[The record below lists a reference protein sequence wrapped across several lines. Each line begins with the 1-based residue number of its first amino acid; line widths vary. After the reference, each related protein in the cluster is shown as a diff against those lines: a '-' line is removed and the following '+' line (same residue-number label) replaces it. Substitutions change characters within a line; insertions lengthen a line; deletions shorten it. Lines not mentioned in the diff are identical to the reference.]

1 MSKEKENKYN
11 TSANPPSGGEG
22 AKDSTSKAPPLA
34 NGGKGSSATVT
45 GKAFDWQ
52 LLKRIMHYVKPY
64 TSVFVIAAFLTIFL
78 AVIAL
83 FQPIL
88 IQRTLDK
95 YILAND
101 YHGLVFMVEL
111 MIGQLVVQTIAQYYQ
126 TYLTNSLGQSVIRD
140 LRKDVFN
147 HITSLRLKYFDRTP
161 IGMLITRTVSDLET
175 IADIFSEGLIS
186 IMGDMLLVFAVIGY
200 MLWQDWKLA
209 LITLIPM
216 PFLFASTYVFKEAIK
231 SSFQEVRTQVAQLN
245 TFLAEHISGI
255 SVIQYFSREE
265 QEMRKFKAVNLKYRD
280 ANIRSN
286 WYYSIFFPVV
296 EILFAVCMALLVWYG
311 CKRILNDQQIHA
323 ISASEGGITPG
334 LITSFIVL
342 LNMLFRPIRQLADKF
357 NTLQMGM
364 VGADRIFKVLDT
376 DEVATDDGKLAP
388 SVLEGDIEFK
398 DVWFAYNDENWVLKN
413 INFHIKPGETLAL
426 VGATGAGKSSTI
438 NILNRFYD
446 IGKGS
451 VTVDGYDIREY
462 KVDYLRSKIATVIQ
476 DVFLFTDTIGNNIS
490 LNNTQ
495 ITREEIIKA
504 AKDVGAHEF
513 IERLPGGYDYNVM
526 ERGATLSAGQAQL
539 ISFIRALVYN
549 PAILVLDE
557 ATSSVDTETE
567 LLIQTAINKLMQGRT
582 AIVIAHR
589 LSTIQNA
596 DKIIVLD
603 HGEIMESGTHQE
615 LLRIENGYYRKLY
628 DLQFNSAGI
637 AKPI

>member
-1 MSKEKENKYN
+1 VSDDKNN
-11 TSANPPSGGEG
+11 TSKVPPSGG
-22 AKDSTSKAPPLA
+22 
-34 NGGKGSSATVT
+34 GGGIT
-45 GKAFDWQ
+45 GKAFDWK
-52 LLKRIMHYVKPY
+52 LLKRVMHYVKPY
-64 TSVFVIAAFLTIFL
+64 NTTFIISAFLTVFL
-78 AVIAL
+78 AVSAL
-83 FQPIL
+83 VQPIL
-88 IQRTLDK
+88 IQKTLDN
-95 YILAND
+95 YILVNN
-101 YHGLVFMVEL
+101 YGGLIFMVEL
-111 MIGQLVVQTIAQYYQ
+111 MVGQLIIQTVAQYYQ
-126 TYLTNSLGQSVIRD
+126 TYMTNSLGQSVIRD
-140 LRKDVFN
+140 LRIDIFN

-161 IGMLITRTVSDLET
+161 IGVLITRTVSDLET

-186 IMGDMLLVFAVIGY
+186 IMGDLLLVVAVVAY
-200 MLWQDWKLA
+200 MLIQDWKLS

-255 SVIQYFSREE
+255 SIIQNFARED

-296 EILFAVCMALLVWYG
+296 EILFAICIGLLVWYG
-311 CKRILNDQQIHA
+311 CKRILTDQQLA
-323 ISASEGGITPG
+323 GLSASGKGVTPG
-334 LITSFIVL
+334 TILEFIVL
-342 LNMLFRPIRQLADKF
+342 LNILFRPIRQLADKF

-376 DEVATDDGKLAP
+376 DEVAVNDG
-388 SVLEGDIEFK
+388 VLMPTRIEGDIEFK

-413 INFHIKPGETLAL
+413 INFHVKPGETLAL

-438 NILNRFYD
+438 NILNRFYE

-451 VTVDGYDIREY
+451 VTIDGEDIRDY
-462 KVDYLRSKIATVIQ
+462 DVNYLRSQIATVIQ
-476 DVFLFTDTIGNNIS
+476 DVFLFTDTIANNIS
-490 LNNTQ
+490 LNNEL
-495 ITREEIIKA
+495 ITREQIIAA

-526 ERGATLSAGQAQL
+526 ERGSTLSAGQSQL

-567 LLIQTAINKLMQGRT
+567 VLIQNAINKLMEGRT

-596 DKIIVLD
+596 DRIIVLD
-603 HGEIMESGTHQE
+603 HGEIMETGTHQE
-615 LLRIENGYYRKLY
+615 LLRIEGGYYRKLY

-637 AKPI
+637 SR

>member
-1 MSKEKENKYN
+1 MAE
-11 TSANPPSGGEG
+11 
-22 AKDSTSKAPPLA
+22 
-34 NGGKGSSATVT
+34 VT
-45 GKAFDWQ
+45 GKALDWK
-52 LLKRIMHYVKPY
+52 LLTRVMHYVKPY
-64 TSVFVIAAFLTIFL
+64 NVTFIIAAFLTIFL
-78 AVIAL
+78 AVNAL
-83 FQPIL
+83 VQPIL
-88 IQRTLDK
+88 IQRTLDN
-95 YILAND
+95 YILKDNYD
-101 YHGLVFMVEL
+101 GLVFMVEL
-111 MIGQLVVQTIAQYYQ
+111 MIGQLIIQTVAQYYQ

-140 LRKDVFN
+140 LRIHIFN

-186 IMGDMLLVFAVIGY
+186 IMGDLLLVIAVIGY
-200 MLWQDWKLA
+200 MIVIDWKLA

-216 PFLFASTYVFKEAIK
+216 PFLLMSTYVFKEAIK

-245 TFLAEHISGI
+245 TFLAEHISGM
-255 SVIQYFSREE
+255 SVIQIFARED
-265 QEMRKFKAVNLKYRD
+265 QEMRKFKAVNTKYRD

-296 EILFAVCMALLVWYG
+296 EILFAVCIGLLVWYG
-311 CKRILNDQQIHA
+311 CKRILSDKELLT
-323 ISASEGGITPG
+323 ISANPQGVTPG
-334 LITSFIVL
+334 VVTGFIVL

-376 DEVATDDGKLAP
+376 DEVAINTGKLKPA
-388 SVLEGDIEFK
+388 VLQGEIEFNN
-398 DVWFAYNDENWVLKN
+398 VWFAYNDENWVLKD
-413 INFHIKPGETLAL
+413 ISFHLKPGKTLAL

-438 NILNRFYD
+438 NILNRFYE
-446 IGKGS
+446 ISKGD
-451 VTVDGYDIREY
+451 VKVDGVDIREY
-462 KVDYLRSKIATVIQ
+462 DVEYLRSHIATVIQ

-490 LNNTQ
+490 LNNPE
-495 ITREEIIKA
+495 ITREQIIAA
-504 AKDVGAHEF
+504 AKDVGAHDF

-526 ERGATLSAGQAQL
+526 ERGTTLSAGQSQL

-549 PAILVLDE
+549 PTILVLDE

-567 LLIQTAINKLMQGRT
+567 ILIQNAISKLMQGRT

-596 DKIIVLD
+596 DKILVLD

-615 LLRIENGYYRKLY
+615 LLRIEDGYYRKLY

-637 AKPI
+637 VKS

>member
-1 MSKEKENKYN
+1 MSE
-11 TSANPPSGGEG
+11 
-22 AKDSTSKAPPLA
+22 
-34 NGGKGSSATVT
+34 VT
-45 GKAFDWQ
+45 GKALDWK
-52 LLKRIMHYVKPY
+52 LLKRVMHYVKPY
-64 TSVFVIAAFLTIFL
+64 NSTFVISAFLTIFL
-78 AVIAL
+78 AAGAL
-83 FQPIL
+83 LQPIL

-95 YILAND
+95 DILND
-101 YHGLVFMVEL
+101 NYDGLLFMVGL
-111 MIGQLVVQTIAQYYQ
+111 MITQLIVLTIAQYYQ
-126 TYLTNSLGQSVIRD
+126 TYLTNALGQSVIRD
-140 LRKDVFN
+140 LRIDIFN

-186 IMGDMLLVFAVIGY
+186 IMGDMLLVFAVIGF
-200 MLWQDWKLA
+200 MLYEDWKLA

-231 SSFQEVRTQVAQLN
+231 SSFQDVRTQVARLN

-255 SVIQYFSREE
+255 GIIQLFARED
-265 QEMRKFKAVNLKYRD
+265 QEMRKFKEVNLKYRD

-296 EILFAVCMALLVWYG
+296 EILFAICMGLLVWYG
-311 CKRILNDQQIHA
+311 CKRMLSDSQLAA
-323 ISASEGGITPG
+323 ISARPGGITPG
-334 LITSFIVL
+334 VITGFIVL

-376 DEVATDDGKLAP
+376 DEVAIDTGQISTGRLK
-388 SVLEGDIEFK
+388 GDIEFSK
-398 DVWFAYNDENWVLKN
+398 VWFAYNDENWVLKD

-438 NILNRFYD
+438 NILNRFYE
-446 IGKGS
+446 IGAGS
-451 VTVDGYDIREY
+451 VKVDGHDIR
-462 KVDYLRSKIATVIQ
+462 DYQVEFLRSQIATVIQ
-476 DVFLFTDTIGNNIS
+476 DVFLFTDTIANNIS
-490 LNNTQ
+490 LNNQ
-495 ITREEIIKA
+495 SITREQIIAA

-526 ERGATLSAGQAQL
+526 ERGSTLSAGQSQL

-567 LLIQTAINKLMQGRT
+567 MLIQNAINKLMQGRT

-596 DKIIVLD
+596 DRIIVLD

-615 LLRIENGYYRKLY
+615 LLKIENGHYRKLY

-637 AKPI
+637 AR

>member
-1 MSKEKENKYN
+1 MSE
-11 TSANPPSGGEG
+11 
-22 AKDSTSKAPPLA
+22 
-34 NGGKGSSATVT
+34 VT
-45 GKAFDWQ
+45 GKALDWK
-52 LLKRIMHYVKPY
+52 LLKRVMHYVKPY
-64 TSVFVIAAFLTIFL
+64 NRMFVIAAFLTVFL
-78 AVIAL
+78 AVSAL
-83 FQPIL
+83 IQPIL
-88 IQRTLDK
+88 IKRTLDVD
-95 YILAND
+95 ILND
-101 YHGLVFMVEL
+101 NYSGLVFMVEL
-111 MIGQLVVQTIAQYYQ
+111 MIGQLIIQTVAQYYQ
-126 TYLTNSLGQSVIRD
+126 TYLTNTLGQSVIRD
-140 LRKDVFN
+140 LRIHIFN

-186 IMGDMLLVFAVIGY
+186 IMGDMLLVLAVIGY
-200 MLWQDWKLA
+200 MLFEDWKLA

-231 SSFQEVRTQVAQLN
+231 SSFQEVRTQVTRLN

-255 SVIQYFSREE
+255 SIIQLFARED
-265 QEMRKFKAVNLKYRD
+265 QEMRKFKEVNLKYRD

-286 WYYSIFFPVV
+286 WYYSIFSPVV
-296 EILFAVCMALLVWYG
+296 EILFAICMGLLVWYG
-311 CKRILNDQQIHA
+311 CKRMLSDNQL
-323 ISASEGGITPG
+323 SALSATPRGITPG
-334 LITSFIVL
+334 VITSFIVL

-364 VGADRIFKVLDT
+364 VCADRIFKVLDT
-376 DEVATDDGKLAP
+376 DEVAIDNGHLKTDRLQ
-388 SVLEGDIEFK
+388 GDIEFNK
-398 DVWFAYNDENWVLKN
+398 VWFAYNDENWVLKN

-438 NILNRFYD
+438 NILNRFYE

-451 VTVDGYDIREY
+451 VKVDGHDIREY
-462 KVDYLRSKIATVIQ
+462 EVEFLRSQIATVIQ
-476 DVFLFTDTIGNNIS
+476 DVFLFTDTIANNIS
-490 LNNTQ
+490 LNNQ
-495 ITREEIIKA
+495 AITREQIVAA
-504 AKDVGAHEF
+504 AKGVGAHEF

-526 ERGATLSAGQAQL
+526 ERGATLSAGQSQL

-567 LLIQTAINKLMQGRT
+567 ILIQSAINKLMQGRT

-596 DKIIVLD
+596 DRIIVLD

-615 LLRIENGYYRKLY
+615 LLKIENGHYRKLY

-637 AKPI
+637 AR